1 MNICVLKKRI
11 ISDWVFDPWTILHN
25 QCYDRQIT
33 VHWEPGADLKKNS
46 GSVKGLKPNLPMYRI
61 YHRNPLLKIDFMK
74 SWVLTSRTIWPY
86 LI

>member
-11 ISDWVFDPWTILHN
+11 ISDLVFDPWTILHN

-46 GSVKGLKPNLPMYRI
+46 GSVKGLKSNLP
-61 YHRNPLLKIDFMK
+61 
-74 SWVLTSRTIWPY
+74 
-86 LI
+86 